1 MQLQEMRY
9 AVAVMEHRSFTK
21 AADALFV
28 SQPALSQSIG
38 RLEHEL
44 NTILFIRD
52 RNHLYPT
59 QAGILFVEEAKR
71 ILQMADD
78 LRETMRGLCRTTTL
92 SVGISNYYGQHYLPK
107 IVPRFHE
114 QCPEINVTFTEEI
127 SLTLETLTVDKRLDL
142 AMVPF
147 PIMKEELQ
155 SSVLKEEEL
164 YLALPEFHPWAQ
176 THEPL
181 TMVSLSDF
189 KDDGWVFL
197 NKKQRVAALAYQLC
211 EVAGFSPRVT
221 FETMNWDTVINMI
234 SIGMGIGFVPD
245 VILPLSD
252 MQKIRCYR
260 IAGGIAHRSYAA
272 VWRADSPKLREI
284 DCYIKA
290 CQSVFGTLSSD
301 NKNIY

>member
-127 SLTLETLTVDKRLDL
+127 INDLSGHLFNPVKYVRRSVYGFCTRINLLYDK
-142 AMVPF
+142 
-147 PIMKEELQ
+147 
-155 SSVLKEEEL
+155 
-164 YLALPEFHPWAQ
+164 
-176 THEPL
+176 
-181 TMVSLSDF
+181 
-189 KDDGWVFL
+189 
-197 NKKQRVAALAYQLC
+197 
-211 EVAGFSPRVT
+211 
-221 FETMNWDTVINMI
+221 
-234 SIGMGIGFVPD
+234 
-245 VILPLSD
+245 
-252 MQKIRCYR
+252 
-260 IAGGIAHRSYAA
+260 
-272 VWRADSPKLREI
+272 
-284 DCYIKA
+284 
-290 CQSVFGTLSSD
+290 
-301 NKNIY
+301 